1 VTPAD
6 VLVWTAQVL
15 YLGRF
20 LVQWLASERAGRS
33 VAPRVFWWLSLIA
46 VLLLGAGVGLDGLWI
61 LLPACCVN
69 AAIYAHNLLR
79 REGSGSRLGPL
90 AAAGLG
96 GLAAVALL
104 ATQLDSTSDAWAGL
118 PPAILV
124 SALVGQAIWS
134 VRFPLQWLLSE
145 RAGRTHFPLA
155 FWWLSL
161 AGAGCNLAY
170 TGWLGEPKYIVGYVL
185 AWLVPLR
192 NLALE
197 YRRRASAP
205 RSAEEPTRRS
215 P

>member
-1 VTPAD
+1 MADTDKALQELEDLFAAARAEPPAVPD
-6 VLVWTAQVL
+6 QLT
-15 YLGRF
+15 
-20 LVQWLASERAGRS
+20 
-33 VAPRVFWWLSLIA
+33 
-46 VLLLGAGVGLDGLWI
+46 
-61 LLPACCVN
+61 
-69 AAIYAHNLLR
+69 AAILEDAARVQPGLQ
-79 REGSGSRLGPL
+79 
-90 AAAGLG
+90 AAAPARRARLPLWRQLTEAIGGWPALG